1 MISPLERERK
11 GQRYVNPGPYLKY
24 KIKLFYTLVT
34 IIGMLITESAE
45 HYTVWVVNDL
55 KNIDVTTSQ
64 VASKLQRTNIKKDDL
79 TFKSHYFEL
88 K

>member
-1 MISPLERERK
+1 
-11 GQRYVNPGPYLKY
+11 
-24 KIKLFYTLVT
+24 
-34 IIGMLITESAE
+34 MLITESAE